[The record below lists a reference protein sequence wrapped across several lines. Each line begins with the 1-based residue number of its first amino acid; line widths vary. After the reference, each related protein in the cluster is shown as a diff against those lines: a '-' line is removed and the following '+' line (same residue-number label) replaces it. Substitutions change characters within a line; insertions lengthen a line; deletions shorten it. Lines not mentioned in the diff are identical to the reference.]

1 MKKIAKYFT
10 APWCGPCRMYKP
22 VVQEVISEGHDIEE
36 INVDDRQDEALKYN
50 VMSVPIILILE
61 IDKKK
66 KTETV
71 VDAIHGVVPKDEL
84 LRRLST

>member
-84 LRRLST
+84 LRRLNV

>member
-22 VVQEVISEGHDIEE
+22 VIQEVISEGHDIEE
-36 INVDDRQDEALKYN
+36 INVDEQQDEALKYRI
-50 VMSVPIILILE
+50 MSVPVILILE
-61 IDKKK
+61 VDKKK

-71 VDAIHGVVPKDEL
+71 VDSIHGVVPKDEL
-84 LRRLST
+84 LRRLKA

>member
-22 VVQEVISEGHDIEE
+22 VVQEVISEGHAIEE
-36 INVDDRQDEALKYN
+36 VNVDENQDEAAKYG

-61 IDKKK
+61 VNTKK

-84 LRRLST
+84 LRRLSA

>member
-84 LRRLST
+84 LRRLNA

>member
-66 KTETV
+66 KTERWLMPFTGLFPRMNFF
-71 VDAIHGVVPKDEL
+71 VD
-84 LRRLST
+84 